1 MVKVTFVSSDGTR
14 REVEISEGQTARE
27 AALFNDVPGIDGDC
41 GGACACAT
49 CHVHVD
55 PTWIDKVGRLKEG
68 EAEAELLQFA
78 EGANE
83 YSRLACQIPM
93 EAAME
98 GLVLHVPEQQY

>member
-1 MVKVTFVSSDGTR
+1 MAKVTYIEDNGT
-14 REVEISEGQTARE
+14 EHTIDVPNGTTLME
-27 AALFNDVPGIDGDC
+27 AAVKQGIPGIDGDC

-78 EGANE
+78 EGASE

-98 GLVLHVPEQQY
+98 GLVLHVPAQQY